1 MFVFGGYNG
10 NSVLNDF
17 YRFRLKPIGVPPPAL
32 VSDFQR
38 LINNPEIADVC
49 FVVEG
54 KEVYAHK
61 AILAIRSEY
70 FRVMLCG
77 GMRESTMMMI
87 EGPSPTSL
95 SALKGQ
101 DNNNNNNNRP
111 IELPDVSHSVF
122 LKVLEFLYTDSVN
135 DTSLEMS
142 LNLLIAS
149 EQFMLD
155 LLKAICED
163 LIRRDIGTETVVSI
177 LVASHRHH
185 ASGLKEIAFE
195 FILRHL
201 NDPHVMSCLSDLK
214 AEPDLLLEIIRRSN
228 LANHNNS
235 NHAQQQDGAGGGGG
249 VVPPQDL
256 PVAPFGSNAEWNG
269 RR

>member
-1 MFVFGGYNG
+1 
-10 NSVLNDF
+10 VLNDF

-32 VSDFQR
+32 VNDFQR
-38 LINNPEIADVC
+38 LINNSELADVR

-54 KEVYAHK
+54 KDVYAHK

-87 EGPSPTSL
+87 DDGTSPE
-95 SALKGQ
+95 KQ
-101 DNNNNNNNRP
+101 DTNRP
-111 IELPDVSHSVF
+111 IDLPDVAHPVF
-122 LKVLEFLYTDSVN
+122 LKVLEFLYTDSVR

-142 LNLLIAS
+142 LHLLIAS

-155 LLKAICED
+155 RLKAICED
-163 LIRRDIGTETVVSI
+163 LIRRDISTETVVSI

-214 AEPDLLLEIIRRSN
+214 AEPELLLEIIRRSN
-228 LANHNNS
+228 LATTAS
-235 NHAQQQDGAGGGGG
+235 APDGAGSGA
-249 VVPPQDL
+249 QDL
-256 PVAPFGSNAEWNG
+256 PVAPFGSNADWTA